1 MYLSKF
7 RFNEEKEI
15 NFTLFLFK
23 CNVFMLGNKLL
34 FECFKGV
41 VSAIKFAMVND
52 HSDCDN
58 VYDKSALLL
67 RKGLLYLSLLH
78 KKIPLM

>member
-52 HSDCDN
+52 HSDCDS
-58 VYDKSALLL
+58 VYDKKACYYE
-67 RKGLLYLSLLH
+67 KVCYIYPFFI
-78 KKIPLM
+78 KKISLM